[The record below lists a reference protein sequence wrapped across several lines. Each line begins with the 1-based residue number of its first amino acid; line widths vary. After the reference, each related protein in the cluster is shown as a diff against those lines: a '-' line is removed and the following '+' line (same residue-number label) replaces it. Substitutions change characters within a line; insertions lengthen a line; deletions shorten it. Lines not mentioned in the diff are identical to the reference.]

1 MARGDAGPG
10 PALLPPHAAAASA
23 KDMPRAAVMNSRL
36 QPAAVA
42 GPVRFPMVASAGL
55 LLAHGIRRRCAS
67 QGYFFSFSFGR
78 SGASSQSHKTPAAG
92 LSVTRRAQAR
102 ERTRIR
108 SQRQHPKE
116 RRQAKAT
123 RQPGERSWSPRRS
136 TPQRTRQGRSRW
148 GGGGWLWRAVTA
160 GQ

>member
-1 MARGDAGPG
+1 M
-10 PALLPPHAAAASA
+10 
-23 KDMPRAAVMNSRL
+23 
-36 QPAAVA
+36 
-42 GPVRFPMVASAGL
+42 ASAGL

-78 SGASSQSHKTPAAG
+78 SGASSQSHKTPADG

-116 RRQAKAT
+116 RRKAKAT
-123 RQPGERSWSPRRS
+123 DNPVNVHGRHAEAPLSERVRAAVDGAEAGGSGER
-136 TPQRTRQGRSRW
+136 
-148 GGGGWLWRAVTA
+148 
-160 GQ
+160 